1 MKESIHELV
10 CARSGTD
17 KTTLKKWVDQYI
29 PQLKNGALVD
39 LLATKNF
46 KESLKKGVPVEVRGE
61 VWERFIGN
69 HLRITVS
76 LYEALLARVRLA
88 EANIKNDIDF
98 KKNIKV
104 VEEDLHRTYTDLGYF
119 RYGKKLYQPLKNI
132 LAAFSVFRPDLGY
145 VQGMSYIA
153 GSLLL
158 HTGEEFTA
166 FKCFANMMNR
176 DLAYTFYSFDMASV
190 NILFHVFMRLMKDRI
205 PKLYAIFTD
214 LDL

>member
-61 VWERFIGN
+61 VWEHFIGN

-119 RYGKKLYQPLKNI
+119 RYGKKTLSALEEHPGRVLGLSSRPRLRAGHVLHCRL
-132 LAAFSVFRPDLGY
+132 LA
-145 VQGMSYIA
+145 
-153 GSLLL
+153 
-158 HTGEEFTA
+158 
-166 FKCFANMMNR
+166 
-176 DLAYTFYSFDMASV
+176 LAHWRRVHSFQM
-190 NILFHVFMRLMKDRI
+190 FC
-205 PKLYAIFTD
+205 
-214 LDL
+214 